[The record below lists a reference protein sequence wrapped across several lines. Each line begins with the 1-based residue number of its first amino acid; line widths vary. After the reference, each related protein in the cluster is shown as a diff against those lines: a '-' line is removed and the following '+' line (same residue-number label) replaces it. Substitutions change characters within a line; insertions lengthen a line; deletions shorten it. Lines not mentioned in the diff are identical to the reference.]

1 MITDTMLL
9 VANSAR
15 FWKQELAPEIRSR
28 SKRRRWFL

>member
-15 FWKQELAPEIRSR
+15 FWKPELAVETINR
-28 SKRRRWFL
+28 SKWRRWFL